1 MAEEKAKA
9 TNKATKAKGVRKGIL
24 PPNFETA
31 LAPNKFKKGGP
42 GGPGRRPKFL
52 TLIKNDGY
60 KHQEVIDSIKA
71 LLTYH
76 LSELETVLASPQAT
90 IMELTIAKALIK
102 AYNNGSLYALE
113 TLLSR
118 AYGLPKESLEAI
130 HQIDGPIQIILR
142 PGGPPISS
150 REEDVDV

>member
-1 MAEEKAKA
+1 MERKGL
-9 TNKATKAKGVRKGIL
+9 NKGVTPK
-24 PPNFETA
+24 NFETA
-31 LAPNKFKKGGP
+31 LAPNKWKKGKAP
-42 GGPGRRPKFL
+42 GPGRPKQFL
-52 TLIKNDGY
+52 TLIKNEGY

-71 LLTYH
+71 ILSYH
-76 LSELETVLASPQAT
+76 LPELEALLASPQAT